1 MVGPL
6 DWQCYSWNIVLE
18 GEQCISLTFTA
29 RSCAAL
35 HHPQSLPRTVD
46 RDRPPPGCSGRQLQT
61 DFGAGVRAQPPVPGL
76 QGQAPSPLPQP
87 PTARAE
93 GLRRRTHRTPRP
105 SRAADGAQRS
115 PAAPAAP
122 RNGSLPAG
130 CTPGCLGPA
139 PPGGPG
145 AVPGRGTPPR
155 SWSLTRWPAPSES
168 SARGRRAAGSPN
180 GASAARHR
188 GSRRAHRPRPP
199 RPAARRLR
207 PSTPTFP
214 QARLDSSLSPPRRS
228 AACGARRPARS
239 GAQCAP
245 PPCPAV
251 PRGGGRAASAE
262 AWGRPHVRRLRQSG
276 PPAGRPPPPP
286 PPSRAARE
294 PAAWRGGAGGML
306 GRSGGCAGRK
316 LAWEA
321 GGNKRVGAEFGS
333 AEGREAQTLL
343 LGGCAPPPRP
353 RGRRGAG
360 LAAAPLHES
369 APQDRRAPAAAGK
382 PPAGRVPPRP
392 ESRRSR
398 WGRRRSPA
406 PELRV

>member
-1 MVGPL
+1 MGAVHQL
-6 DWQCYSWNIVLE
+6 NIYCPVLCCSSSPAE
-18 GEQCISLTFTA
+18 
-29 RSCAAL
+29 
-35 HHPQSLPRTVD
+35 
-46 RDRPPPGCSGRQLQT
+46 PPEDGRQGPTTAGLQRQAAPGRLRGWCQST
-61 DFGAGVRAQPPVPGL
+61 ATRAGAAGPGPVP
-76 QGQAPSPLPQP
+76 
-87 PTARAE
+87 
-93 GLRRRTHRTPRP
+93 
-105 SRAADGAQRS
+105 
-115 PAAPAAP
+115 APAASDGEGWRAAPPDAPHASPQP
-122 RNGSLPAG
+122 RRRRRSAEPRGPGRPRERQPAPGMHARLPRPGTSRRSRRRAGAGDAAAELITNSLARSLRELRPRAPRSRQPERG
-130 CTPGCLGPA
+130 ERGAPPREPTGTSPTPG
-139 PPGGPG
+139 
-145 AVPGRGTPPR
+145 
-155 SWSLTRWPAPSES
+155 
-168 SARGRRAAGSPN
+168 
-180 GASAARHR
+180 
-188 GSRRAHRPRPP
+188 PP

-286 PPSRAARE
+286 PPSRVARE

-333 AEGREAQTLL
+333 DEGREALL
-343 LGGCAPPPRP
+343 RFCSGAARRLRARGAAVEPGWRQRRSARALRRTGVRPPRP
-353 RGRRGAG
+353 GSLPRAGFRRG
-360 LAAAPLHES
+360 
-369 APQDRRAPAAAGK
+369 
-382 PPAGRVPPRP
+382 
-392 ESRRSR
+392 
-398 WGRRRSPA
+398 RSPA
-406 PELRV
+406 GAAGAGGGARRRN